1 MLLFARYIRF
11 YPLLLAVVFASMM
24 PSGASAAPPP
34 FPDSEL
40 IERSEES
47 VSRYR
52 LVLSELKHQRADT
65 FGERELR
72 VSGER
77 ERSVYNLPDGVSLE
91 EVRVYFRRQT
101 DGQRTLYECIGIDC
115 GSSNFWAND
124 VFDFSSLVSRDKDQ
138 AYFVTIE
145 PYADTQ
151 KLTMVYISMRGGRQ
165 PKVLIDQLVTR
176 APLKIGQVTQD
187 EVLAS
192 LSVTS
197 GWLPGFVADSRGV
210 NVTESQILFDAVQGL
225 SVGLKTRLHLM
236 VHCYD
241 GAHIKDTLECSE
253 RLADQ
258 VRKSLPGIDV
268 RAQGALTPAPA
279 ANRQPA
285 VRFTFWPG
293 R

>member
-1 MLLFARYIRF
+1 
-11 YPLLLAVVFASMM
+11 M

-77 ERSVYNLPDGVSLE
+77 ERTVYNLPDGVSLE

-115 GSSNFWAND
+115 GSSNFWAN
-124 VFDFSSLVSRDKDQ
+124 DQ

-210 NVTESQILFDAVQGL
+210 NVTESQILFDAIQGL

-253 RLADQ
+253 RLAEQ
-258 VRKSLPGIDV
+258 VRKALPGIDV
-268 RAQGALTPAPA
+268 RALGALTPAPA
-279 ANRQPA
+279 ADRRPA